1 MDIDASAGGY
11 KYRQDWDLGDKVDV
25 IVADAGISMEAR
37 IVTVREVHKENNT
50 TITIELGNKKLTTLK
65 KARLIY

>member
-1 MDIDASAGGY
+1 M
-11 KYRQDWDLGDKVDV
+11 DV

-65 KARLIY
+65 KARLIH